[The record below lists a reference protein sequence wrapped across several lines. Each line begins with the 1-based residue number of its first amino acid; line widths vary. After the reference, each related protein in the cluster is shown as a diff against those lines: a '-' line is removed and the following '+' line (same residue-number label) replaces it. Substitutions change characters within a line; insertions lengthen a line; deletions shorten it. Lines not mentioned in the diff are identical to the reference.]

1 MSVSKKIIA
10 DKLFQRLPIL
20 ALSGQKSS
28 IELIAYEVL
37 HLLMDGLDADIGQI
51 NLLPRGGRVEKVC
64 IVKDGKP
71 WLKKD
76 MNLHLFDPTKGFHGI
91 VMATGR
97 AVLVDDIWAP
107 DGGSDNNSNPF
118 LDLYPSMNDLYVAEI
133 KKPAASTLFLP
144 IKRGDDV
151 FCTIELS
158 RLRGRPPFGL
168 AEKIPADEF
177 AVKYGALVMN
187 YILDIKN
194 RIAIHT
200 AHDKLN
206 MLARLIATNGEVDYT
221 GAVAAY
227 RTLSAAE
234 IGFAFFRGGSGYFAS
249 SLRLVAW
256 HHDEVMEVYFPE
268 FTPSA
273 DSILCDNSEV
283 SYPIEGETNGRRL
296 LRFRRRIAEFPTLK
310 RKEQQFLLNCID
322 SIASYVIYPLHMLNQ
337 DLGAIYLGSSRP
349 QFWEFLHMTP
359 FLSLYNGLLKSF
371 LLNERIAMYLKEMS
385 LKIQNSGFIYQSALK
400 EALAEGHPSALEDM
414 RVVNAI
420 SGIDKLLTELD
431 QQGGLLKC
439 VERSIQFIPW
449 LRAFLNQKSAQY
461 PGVKIDMLIRKNL
474 SIDATIVA
482 DYEQL
487 ETIFENIFS
496 NSIRAINEQRQTDSD
511 FTGKIDITLWQ
522 KKNSLAIIIND
533 NGLPYQAKNGRGLL
547 QSKKIIQNLGG
558 NIRCYKNPFQVYLV
572 LPLSMEHP

>member
-1 MSVSKKIIA
+1 MSVNKKIIA
-10 DKLFQRLPIL
+10 DKLFQRLPML

-28 IELIAYEVL
+28 IDLIAYEVL
-37 HLLMDGLDADIGQI
+37 NLLMEGLDADIGQI

-71 WLKKD
+71 WMKKD

-91 VMATGR
+91 VMSTGK

-107 DGGSDNNSNPF
+107 DGDNSRGNPF
-118 LDLYPSMNDLYVAEI
+118 LELYPSMNDLYVAEI
-133 KKPAASTLFLP
+133 KKPVASTLFLP

-158 RLRGRPPFGL
+158 RYRGRAPFGL
-168 AEKIPADEF
+168 AEKEPADEF
-177 AVKYGALVMN
+177 AVKYGTLVMN

-194 RIAIHT
+194 RIAINT

-206 MLARLIATNGEVDYT
+206 ILARLIATNGEVDYT
-221 GAVAAY
+221 DAVVAY

-234 IGFAFFRGGSGYFAS
+234 LGFAFFRKGGGYSAS
-249 SLRLVAW
+249 SLHLVAW
-256 HHDEVMEVYFPE
+256 HNDEVMEVYFPE

-283 SYPIEGETNGRRL
+283 SYPIEGTANGRRL
-296 LRFRRRIAEFPTLK
+296 MRFRQRISDFPTLK

-322 SIASYVIYPLHMLNQ
+322 SLNSYVIYPLHMLNQ

-371 LLNERIAMYLKEMS
+371 LLNERIAMNLSEMS
-385 LKIQNSGFIYQSALK
+385 MKIQKSGFNCQAALK
-400 EALAEGHPSALEDM
+400 GALAEGHPKALEDLK
-414 RVVNAI
+414 VVNAI
-420 SGIDKLLTELD
+420 SGIDKLLGELHL
-431 QQGGLLKC
+431 QGDILKYTQKN
-439 VERSIQFIPW
+439 IHFIPW
-449 LRAFLNQKSAQY
+449 LKAFMNQKSAQY
-461 PGVKIDMLIRKNL
+461 PGVKINISVKKELPVDC
-474 SIDATIVA
+474 IVSA
-482 DYEQL
+482 NYEQL
-487 ETIFENIFS
+487 ETVFENLFS
-496 NSIRAINEQRQTDSD
+496 NSFQAINEQRQTNPD
-511 FTGKIDITLWQ
+511 FAGIIDITLW
-522 KKNSLAIIIND
+522 KKKESMAVTSAD
-533 NGLPYQAKNGRGLL
+533 NGLPYKTSSGRGLT
-547 QSKKIIQNLGG
+547 QSKKIMQNLGG

-572 LPLSMEHP
+572 FPLSLG